1 MGSVHLDDIYMLEN
15 VCVYGVVDTDITKA
29 KDFAR
34 RYNAK
39 SYSATYK
46 EYMEDENT
54 DIIIC
59 ATYPDSHLEILK
71 NCVKYK
77 KHLLCEKPI
86 TAGID
91 EAKEFVSLVKSSD
104 IKVQIGFILRFNET
118 YRKVAEMIQ
127 KGSIGKP
134 LVIRMAQNHHVM
146 NWQKYGSLL
155 KNASPIVD
163 CGVHYVD
170 VCRWFTGGEI
180 TDINGIASKT
190 DSEVPD
196 NSYNYG
202 MLTFSLSDGSVAFYE
217 AGWGNT
223 IAANNMKEFIGPLGR
238 IEIIERE
245 HRSDCQEEG
254 DLIRYYKYPE
264 KEYKTINIDCKRRPT
279 GTQLEHL
286 IKMIEEDVSAVPSID
301 EVYNGLVTV
310 LNADKYLRGKYIK

>member
-118 YRKVAEMIQ
+118 
-127 KGSIGKP
+127 
-134 LVIRMAQNHHVM
+134 
-146 NWQKYGSLL
+146 
-155 KNASPIVD
+155 
-163 CGVHYVD
+163 
-170 VCRWFTGGEI
+170 
-180 TDINGIASKT
+180 
-190 DSEVPD
+190 
-196 NSYNYG
+196 
-202 MLTFSLSDGSVAFYE
+202 
-217 AGWGNT
+217 
-223 IAANNMKEFIGPLGR
+223 
-238 IEIIERE
+238 
-245 HRSDCQEEG
+245 
-254 DLIRYYKYPE
+254 
-264 KEYKTINIDCKRRPT
+264 
-279 GTQLEHL
+279 
-286 IKMIEEDVSAVPSID
+286 
-301 EVYNGLVTV
+301 
-310 LNADKYLRGKYIK
+310 